1 MRVLVLTSCTD
12 KKAVET
18 NAPLTADD
26 FDDPDRLAAGEARLH
41 TLMRPAG
48 VMYTGKQH
56 VRAMRGVQAMRTEL
70 GTAGVVVAI
79 ISAGY
84 GVVDENRLIAP
95 YDVTFS
101 GMSASAIRARGARL
115 GIPAAARNVLPG
127 HDVVFQLLG
136 SDYLTSL
143 APPLGPSGDQRFV
156 CFAKPSEMRI
166 ASTSVVIPAGSPEAG
181 RWGSGNIALKG
192 RMLELIG
199 AAVRRD
205 GTQVLERIKAD
216 PTPTAITEILD
227 REVKRT

>member
-18 NAPLTADD
+18 DAPLTADD
-26 FDDPDRLAAGEARLH
+26 FDDPGRLAAGEARLN
-41 TLMRPAG
+41 TLMRSAG
-48 VMYTGKQH
+48 VMYTGQH
-56 VRAMRGVQAMRTEL
+56 HLRAMRGVQAMRTEL

-84 GVVDENRLIAP
+84 GVVDEGRLIAP

-101 GMSASAIRARGARL
+101 GRSTTAIRARGARL
-115 GIPAAARNVLPG
+115 GVPVAARDVLPD
-127 HDVVFQLLG
+127 HDVVFQILG

-143 APPLGPSGDQRFV
+143 APPLGPSGDQRLV
-156 CFAKPSEMRI
+156 VFAKPSEKRI
-166 ASTSVVIPAGSPEAG
+166 ASTSVVIPAGKTETR
-181 RWGSGNIALKG
+181 RWGAGYLALKG

-205 GTQVLERIKAD
+205 GTQVLERIKGD
-216 PTPTAITEILD
+216 PTPTTVMEILD
-227 REVKRT
+227 YEARRA